1 MTTNY
6 FQYGDEFQES
16 DHDFRTYGISRLEGD
31 GVTRHGNII
40 EVYGDEG
47 LRDYIA
53 EFLLKYPYVTED

>member
-6 FQYGDEFQES
+6 FQYGDEYQ
-16 DHDFRTYGISRLEGD
+16 DQDDDCRTYGITRLEGD
-31 GVTRHGNII
+31 NVEEHGNII

-53 EFLLKYPYVTED
+53 EFLLKYPYVVDE